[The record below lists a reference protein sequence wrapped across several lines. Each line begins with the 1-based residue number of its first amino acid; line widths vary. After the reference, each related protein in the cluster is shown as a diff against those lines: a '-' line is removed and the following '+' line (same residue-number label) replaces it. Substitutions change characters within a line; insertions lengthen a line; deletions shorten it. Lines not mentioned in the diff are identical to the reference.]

1 MWTVNMNSNHIS
13 QRENMEV
20 KIEKVGKIIYDEN
33 IFFEKLLKNHPNYC
47 LDTCYYQLIHHLND

>member
-1 MWTVNMNSNHIS
+1 MNSNHIS

-20 KIEKVGKIIYDEN
+20 KIEKAGKSIYDEN
-33 IFFEKLLKNHPNYC
+33 IFFEKLLKNNPNYC

>member
-1 MWTVNMNSNHIS
+1 MNSNHIS

-20 KIEKVGKIIYDEN
+20 KIEKAGKSIYDEN
-33 IFFEKLLKNHPNYC
+33 FFFEKLLKNHPNYG